1 MSDPEDPLEGRCPEC
16 GAFDGQHYDDCPL
29 IDEEEDEE

>member
-1 MSDPEDPLEGRCPEC
+1 MSDPVDPLEGACPEC

-29 IDEEEDEE
+29 IDDEEDEE